1 LERQAKIVKEL
12 QLMEDRNQTD
22 LISVQQLPAFSS
34 ITDTMQ
40 IPAHFSWSENQV
52 ILLRQ
57 QIEAL
62 RKLAA
67 LDLKSGVLHASSFN
81 EL

>member
-1 LERQAKIVKEL
+1 
-12 QLMEDRNQTD
+12 MEDRNQTD

-52 ILLRQ
+52 ILLR
-57 QIEAL
+57 
-62 RKLAA
+62 
-67 LDLKSGVLHASSFN
+67 
-81 EL
+81 